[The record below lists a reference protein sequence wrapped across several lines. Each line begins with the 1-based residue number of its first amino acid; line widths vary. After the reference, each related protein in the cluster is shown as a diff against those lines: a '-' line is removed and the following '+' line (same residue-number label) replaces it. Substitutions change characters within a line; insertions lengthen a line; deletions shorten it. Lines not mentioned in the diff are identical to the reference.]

1 MDVNETEEGYFLVP
15 KAWLLAI
22 AEKQD
27 RILSTLQEQ
36 SGSATAANCIGDY
49 ISEEEAKRQVGRKT
63 TWFWNLRTSG
73 QLPFSKIGKKI
84 FYLKGDIKKLL
95 EGNKKT
101 ESQENNPL
109 LSKAA

>member
-1 MDVNETEEGYFLVP
+1 MQNETEEGYFLVP
-15 KAWLLAI
+15 KAWLHAL

-27 RILSTLQEQ
+27 RILSLMEK
-36 SGSATAANCIGDY
+36 SSNADAANCIGDY

-63 TWFWNLRTSG
+63 TWFWNLRTTG

-95 EGNKKT
+95 ERNKKIEGQ
-101 ESQENNPL
+101 ESNHT